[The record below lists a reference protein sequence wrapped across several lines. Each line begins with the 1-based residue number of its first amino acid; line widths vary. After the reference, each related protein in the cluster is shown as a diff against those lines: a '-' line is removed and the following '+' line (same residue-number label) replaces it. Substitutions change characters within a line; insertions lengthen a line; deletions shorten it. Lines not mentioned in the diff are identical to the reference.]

1 MNTFRARDAYVT
13 IDRYIDEKR
22 LSPAMRAWAK
32 PIAQWDKQARSASNV
47 KASGRKPWA
56 DIFDDDMDLVGCGG
70 DACDA
75 ETTRDNSGHADEA
88 DDAPTQPQPTRWT
101 QPARSPTR
109 TPFNLGD
116 AAIVSTQARPEK
128 HRMTDSSG
136 TETSQPP
143 KLKRLF
149 GESSRGPR
157 TLREALPYGPARQKA
172 HDEEKE
178 AMRAALAAKDAQ
190 ILELQAGM
198 MNLQRTIESMMNA
211 MANSGLISM
220 QAAAATLAEAAP
232 VAPQQQVD
240 QNTMEA
246 VSQDASMWH
255 NTDAENAT
263 GEL

>member
-1 MNTFRARDAYVT
+1 
-13 IDRYIDEKR
+13 
-22 LSPAMRAWAK
+22 MRAWAK
-32 PIAQWDKQARSASNV
+32 PVAQWDKQTKSASNV
-47 KASGRKPWA
+47 RASVRKPWA
-56 DIFDDDMDLVGCGG
+56 DILDDDMDVGGDSG
-70 DACDA
+70 DACDVG
-75 ETTRDNSGHADEA
+75 TTGDDGGQVNEA
-88 DDAPTQPQPTRWT
+88 NDTPTQPQPNRWT

-116 AAIVSTQARPEK
+116 AAIVHTRTAPER

-149 GESSRGPR
+149 GESARGPR
-157 TLREALPYGPARQKA
+157 ALREALPGGPARQKA

-211 MANSGLISM
+211 MASSGLISM

-232 VAPQQQVD
+232 GISHQQAD
-240 QNTMEA
+240 QNVATTA
-246 VSQDASMWH
+246 AQDASMWH
-255 NTDAENAT
+255 NTEEENNT